1 MTSARTRVLHAAAGS
16 TSSGGTATSDAVT
29 RRDAVAH
36 PDLSLAPTGAGAT
49 PAPVD
54 RSWLR
59 RLDQLGIGLSGLC
72 AVHCAAT
79 PLLLLLLP
87 LSGVHEIEEGLKLVL
102 GSLGLVA
109 IGIGTSHHRRL
120 DVALWLAAALMLLV
134 VATIFRFSLGVHVTL
149 SIVASA
155 VLIRAHWLNTRACQH
170 RRLSQN
176 RLVA

>member
-1 MTSARTRVLHAAAGS
+1 VVGSLAG
-16 TSSGGTATSDAVT
+16 GGTVS
-29 RRDAVAH
+29 RDAGTV
-36 PDLSLAPTGAGAT
+36 SRSAGT
-49 PAPVD
+49 PAALRADGLRADGLRADGLRAAPAP
-54 RSWLR
+54 WLR

-109 IGIGTSHHRRL
+109 IGIGMSHHRRL
-120 DVALWLAAALMLLV
+120 DVAMWLAAALTLLV
-134 VATIFRFSLGVHVTL
+134 VATVCRFSLGPHVAL
-149 SIVASA
+149 SILASA
-155 VLIRAHWLNTRACQH
+155 ALIRAHWLNARACQH
-170 RRLSQN
+170 RHLSPN